1 MSSAVGVSYRL
12 EEDVVRVVAIIQARM
27 GSTRLPGKVLAP
39 LAGRPVLG
47 WVTRALQSCGQID
60 EVVVATTTEGSDDP
74 IERYAAEGPV
84 RCVRGP
90 EDDVLARYL
99 LALDAA
105 PADAVVRI
113 TADCPLIDPALVD
126 LVAAAWRHDPTWDY
140 VATTLHR
147 SLPRGLDV
155 ELVSS
160 VTLRGLDAVATD
172 HHRRHV
178 TSHLY
183 TVPEG
188 RRLLGLVVSPP
199 ADDLRVTLDT
209 EQDWE
214 LLEAVTAHVG
224 DRIIAWH
231 ELVDYLRG
239 NPDVVRIN
247 AAVQQKPLEAG

>member
-1 MSSAVGVSYRL
+1 MRIVAV
-12 EEDVVRVVAIIQARM
+12 IQARM
-27 GSTRLPGKVLAP
+27 GSTRLAGKVLAP

-60 EVVVATTTEGSDDP
+60 EVVVATTTEASDDP
-74 IERYAAEGPV
+74 IERYAAEGRV
-84 RCVRGP
+84 RCLRGP

-160 VTLRGLDAVATD
+160 VALRGLDAVATG

-199 ADDLRVTLDT
+199 ADDLRVTVDT
-209 EQDWE
+209 EQD
-214 LLEAVTAHVG
+214 LAMLRAVADALG
-224 DRIIAWH
+224 DRVVGWTEVVAF
-231 ELVDYLRG
+231 LRSR
-239 NPDVVRIN
+239 PDVVRIN
-247 AAVQQKPLEAG
+247 AAVQQKPLDAG